1 MHPRASFSEIK
12 GAVLSLFSSQGREV
26 EIRAAEHG
34 PYVNGRCAE
43 IVLDGAPIG
52 FMGEISPEVLAA
64 FNLEQPVCAVEIQ
77 I

>member
-1 MHPRASFSEIK
+1 
-12 GAVLSLFSSQGREV
+12 
-26 EIRAAEHG
+26 
-34 PYVNGRCAE
+34 
-43 IVLDGAPIG
+43 VLDGAPIG